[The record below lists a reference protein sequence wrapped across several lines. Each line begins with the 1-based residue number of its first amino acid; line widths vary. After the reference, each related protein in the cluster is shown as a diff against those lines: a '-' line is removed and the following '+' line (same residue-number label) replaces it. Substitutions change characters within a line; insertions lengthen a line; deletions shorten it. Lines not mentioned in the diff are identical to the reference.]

1 MLSYKKRKIKVLPF
15 IPKKP
20 ENKSFE
26 NKKSIRNIKILKK
39 INNSNWPQGPY
50 GPVPLGAVFP
60 KILSFRPS
68 IYSRKIIP
76 YMKKI

>member
-1 MLSYKKRKIKVLPF
+1 MLSYKKKNIKVLPF

-20 ENKSFE
+20 PNEA
-26 NKKSIRNIKILKK
+26 KKKPSIRNIKILKHIK
-39 INNSNWPQGPY
+39 TPNWPKGPY
-50 GPVPLGAVFP
+50 GPVPNGAVFP

-76 YMKKI
+76 YMKN

>member
-1 MLSYKKRKIKVLPF
+1 MLSYKKRKIKVFPF

-20 ENKSFE
+20 ENKQKK
-26 NKKSIRNIKILKK
+26 KKSIRNIKILKK

-50 GPVPLGAVFP
+50 GPVPIGAVFP

-76 YMKKI
+76 YIKK